1 MKKTGVAILGL
12 GTVGGGVYKILTEKK
27 EFFKKTQGLDVT
39 VEGVL
44 NRTKAKA
51 EKLGIDSSVV
61 ADSIEE
67 IISNPSVDIVV
78 EAIGGVE
85 PARTYVLKALLSGKT
100 VVTSNKELLAK
111 CGQELET
118 EAKKMNVGLFYEAS
132 CVGGVPVIRVLQD
145 GMQANEISSIKGI
158 INGTTNYILTEMS
171 EKGSSYEAALKA
183 AQELGFAEANP
194 AADVEGFDAAYKLA
208 ILSGLAFGSRVGY
221 TNVYREGIT
230 GIKKEDIAYGKD
242 MGYTLKLLAIGKK
255 QGDCIDARVH
265 PSFIKSDNPLAS
277 VGGSFNAV
285 QINGDSVGE
294 IMLYGR
300 GAGEFPTASAVVSD
314 VIFAAKHD
322 DGFCYSR
329 NDADCVAEAK
339 YISDFETEYYLR
351 ICVKDE
357 SGVMAKIASV
367 FAKSG
372 ISFKEITQM
381 PSESGRAEII
391 MITHRCKE
399 SVMSKSLE
407 KISTIEEVFGTE
419 SRIRIEE

>member
-339 YISDFETEYYLR
+339 YLSDFETEYYLR

>member
-44 NRTKAKA
+44 NRSKEKA

-61 ADSIEE
+61 AANIEE
-67 IISNPSVDIVV
+67 IISNPAVDIVV

-100 VVTSNKELLAK
+100 VVTSNKELFAK
-111 CGQELET
+111 CGQELEA

-158 INGTTNYILTEMS
+158 INGTTNYILTEMA

-208 ILSGLAFGSRVGY
+208 ILSSLAFGSRVSY
-221 TNVYREGIT
+221 TNVYREGIS

-255 QGDCIDARVH
+255 EGDCIDARVH
-265 PSFIKSDNPLAS
+265 PAFIKNSNSLAA

-322 DGFCYSR
+322 EGFYASR
-329 NDADCVAEAK
+329 NDVDCIAEAK
-339 YISDFETEYYLR
+339 YASDFSTKYYVR
-351 ICVKDE
+351 VSAKDE
-357 SGVMAKIASV
+357 SGVMAKIASA
-367 FAKSG
+367 FAKNG
-372 ISFKEITQM
+372 ISFKEITQI
-381 PSESGRAEII
+381 PSADGRAEII
-391 MITHRCKE
+391 IVTHPCKE
-399 SVMSKSLE
+399 SVMHKNIE
-407 KISTIEEVFGTE
+407 KINAIEEVFGTE
-419 SRIRIEE
+419 SCIRIEE